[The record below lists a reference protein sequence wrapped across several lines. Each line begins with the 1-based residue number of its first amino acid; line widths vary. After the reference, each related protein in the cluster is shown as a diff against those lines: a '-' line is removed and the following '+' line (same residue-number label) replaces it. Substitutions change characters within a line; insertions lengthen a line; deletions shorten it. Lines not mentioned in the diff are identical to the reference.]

1 MCSTPG
7 KESRAFY
14 NGVVFFIFGTLVP
27 AFCFYLWYFFPNMYF
42 NTRYP
47 AKRTFITPP
56 FRFSNY
62 GSQPVF
68 QNTPRHFLFCPSPH
82 PYIFFCYSRA
92 TPIHVVLMIQ
102 LEPTSEHPVPFDLS
116 DERPKTHADSVAVAV
131 NTVDLINTLGPSIDF
146 NDEDL
151 HKAADLVTGATK
163 PNAPKTIS
171 KSAEAA
177 AAHHL
182 VKRFD
187 FQAFSDALQ
196 ARNFITN
203 KLIELADNGD
213 PKIELKALELLGK
226 HSDIGLFTERS
237 EITVHHTT
245 SASLENSIKER
256 VKRLLNTEVS
266 DITPLDDLDAQLGMH
281 KAQIAETP
289 ETPEEVEEVLFAG
302 LEIED
307 KIPESE
313 VQDNE

>member
-1 MCSTPG
+1 VCSTPDTNIHTL
-7 KESRAFY
+7 F
-14 NGVVFFIFGTLVP
+14 NTVVYFIFGTLVP
-27 AFCFYLWYFFPNMYF
+27 TSILFLTPWYFFPILYF

-47 AKRTFITPP
+47 AKRTFVTYTPLPP

-62 GSQPVF
+62 ESQPV
-68 QNTPRHFLFCPSPH
+68 R
-82 PYIFFCYSRA
+82 R
-92 TPIHVVLMIQ
+92 
-102 LEPTSEHPVPFDLS
+102 
-116 DERPKTHADSVAVAV
+116 ADSIAVAV
-131 NTVDLINTLGPSIDF
+131 NTVDLINSLGPSIDF
-146 NDEDL
+146 NNEDL
-151 HKAADLVTGATK
+151 HKAADLITGTAK
-163 PNAPKTIS
+163 PNAPKTLS

-187 FQAFSDALQ
+187 FQAFSDVMQ

-256 VKRLLNTEVS
+256 VKRRKTGN
-266 DITPLDDLDAQLGMH
+266 
-281 KAQIAETP
+281 KY
-289 ETPEEVEEVLFAG
+289 
-302 LEIED
+302 
-307 KIPESE
+307 
-313 VQDNE
+313 